1 MAYDIFISYRHRYT
15 ADKAEH
21 LLTLLENNGFRNRVS
36 FDKDNLTHR
45 FDLELIHRI
54 DNCTDFIIVLSE
66 DTFANIIESDSEKYL
81 QLGVCPFEDFEE
93 SQNRILPNPDFTRL
107 ELVRAIA
114 QGKNIVPIAPI
125 KNEQYNFEA
134 LSLPADIQS
143 LNKWQAIFYDT
154 NSSLTF
160 QEIIE
165 MKLLKGEKSLLK
177 SKPSYNPD
185 FSWKTFL
192 GICLFALLCLCG
204 IFVWKDY
211 QSYEKCKSIKDYNA
225 YLETGLGLFD
235 RYAQKRI
242 KAIGELIEFSNCTD
256 EIRSLV
262 KGNDYSHLS
271 KLQVEALNE
280 ILTNMRFVQGGKFQM
295 GSREEMA
302 NSRKE
307 VPQHSVE
314 VNDFFI
320 GKFEVSRYEW
330 FAIKGISLTNPSSD
344 SLDIPISN
352 VSWED
357 VRLWIEELNTI
368 SGLCFSLP
376 HEEEWEY
383 AARGGIYRHD
393 YVYAGSNNIAEVA
406 WSLLDS
412 LEAPHPRW
420 RDGMKLDLRKENN
433 TLGLYDMS
441 GNVAEMCCNEFYYY
455 DGSRNFLGKDKVI
468 RGGGYDSSIE
478 RCSVTYRDLFQ
489 ATMKNPAVGFRV
501 ILRYF
506 N

>member
-36 FDKDNLTHR
+36 FDKDNLTQR

-81 QLGVCPFEDFEE
+81 QLGVCPFEEFEDL
-93 SQNRILPNPDFTRL
+93 QNRILPNPDFTRL

-165 MKLLKGEKSLLK
+165 VKLLKGRKSLLK
-177 SKPSYNPD
+177 STPSYKPD

-192 GICLFALLCLCG
+192 GICLFMLLCLCG
-204 IFVWKDY
+204 IFAWKDY
-211 QSYEKCKSIKDYNA
+211 LSYEKCKSIKDCNV
-225 YLETGLGLFD
+225 YLETGLGLFN

-242 KAIGELIEFSNCTD
+242 KAIDELLEFSDCTD
-256 EIRSLV
+256 EIRCLV
-262 KGNDYSHLS
+262 KGKDYSHLS
-271 KLQVEALNE
+271 QLQVEALNE
-280 ILTNMRFVQGGKFQM
+280 ILVNMKFVQGGKYQM
-295 GSREEMA
+295 GSTEEMA
-302 NSRKE
+302 NSLKE
-307 VPQHSVE
+307 VPQHCVE

-330 FAIKGISLTNPSSD
+330 YAIKGMNLANTSSD
-344 SLDIPISN
+344 SLDTSISD

-357 VRLWIEELNTI
+357 VVSWIEELNTM
-368 SGLCFSLP
+368 SGLNFSLP

-383 AARGGIYRHD
+383 AARGGVSCYD
-393 YVYAGSNNIAEVA
+393 YVYAGSDNIAEVA
-406 WSLLDS
+406 WSSLDS
-412 LEAPHPRW
+412 LDAPHSRW
-420 RDGMKLDLRKENN
+420 RDGKKVDLRKENN
-433 TLGLYDMS
+433 ALGLYDMS
-441 GNVAEMCCNEFYYY
+441 GNVAEMCCNDFYYY
-455 DGSRNFLGKDKVI
+455 DGSKNFLGKDKVI

-478 RCSVTYRDLFQ
+478 RCTVAYRDLFSR
-489 ATMKNPAVGFRV
+489 TMKNPAVGFRV
-501 ILRYF
+501 ILK
-506 N
+506 NN